1 MYLFF
6 YSHKYAID
14 FLTAKL
20 HVLGEI
26 DDLSAECKEHLSR
39 RTKAVSNKITDIV
52 NLQKNTSADLSD
64 IEEKVGQMEEEV
76 DRVIEEQVSLC

>member
-1 MYLFF
+1 M
-6 YSHKYAID
+6 
-14 FLTAKL
+14 
-20 HVLGEI
+20 
-26 DDLSAECKEHLSR
+26 
-39 RTKAVSNKITDIV
+39 SNKITDIV